1 MVTNTNDAHTP
12 EKIELRDIEQN
23 VIMRFSKKLEKL
35 ASQRKLSSYAGSA
48 LGSQDTVFAD
58 YLLATDTRFCL
69 IEFKAR
75 RANISSENQKSL
87 RIDLFKHLSQDKS
100 TLSRSLVVHYMCW
113 GTIESY
119 NVPGLDELADREG
132 EILSQY
138 APCVAPYM
146 PVKPKLKKP
155 REYLP
160 EEFIGHFFD
169 SRLVGSN
176 LTRFKRYI
184 EELAELA
191 ADSKEDGST
200 LQGMVCLFVPDLGVF
215 DNLRFTGITHLM
227 RLMNSPQQVY
237 RQEESNSFEPKGLGR

>member
-1 MVTNTNDAHTP
+1 MTSTNDARTP

-35 ASQRKLSSYAGSA
+35 ALQRKLSSYAGSA

-58 YLLATDTRFCL
+58 YLLATGTRFCL

-75 RANISSENQKSL
+75 RANISSENQKAL

-100 TLSRSLVVHYMCW
+100 TLSRSLAVHYMCW
-113 GTIESY
+113 GTMESY
-119 NVPGLDELADREG
+119 NVPGLNELASREG

-146 PVKPKLKKP
+146 PVKPELKKP
-155 REYLP
+155 RKHLP
-160 EEFIGHFFD
+160 EEFIGHFFN

-200 LQGMVCLFVPDLGVF
+200 LQGMVCLFVPDLGIF
-215 DNLRFTGITHLM
+215 ESIRFTGITHLM
-227 RLMNSPQQVY
+227 RIMNSPQQMQ
-237 RQEESNSFEPKGLGR
+237 RQEKSNSIEPKGFGR